1 MFVSFSNWVFISLVT
16 SPIETSLVAAAS
28 NKHSMSSPHRVLAS
42 LSTDALNHVMFSM
55 NIGKKSGFAKVS
67 TLSFWAY
74 VNNDWDWLICPEKIK
89 ALNKKDVFF
98 LNYTMQERKL
108 SDESTLPLS
117 FICLSRKRL
126 GRSYLTLIFKCALAI
141 WLRSLT
147 IEISDVPCT
156 GETVNLSPRKLEIVS
171 WRFLEYIVA
180 ESLDNVNFFGK
191 NFKFVMVIKFY
202 P

>member
-1 MFVSFSNWVFISLVT
+1 MFVSFSDWVFISLVT
-16 SPIETSLVAAAS
+16 SPIDTSLVAAAS

-42 LSTDALNHVMFSM
+42 LSTDALNHVMFST

-67 TLSFWAY
+67 TLSFRAY
-74 VNNDWDWLICPEKIK
+74 VNNDWDWLICPEIIK

-98 LNYTMQERKL
+98 FNYTMQERKL

-156 GETVNLSPRKLEIVS
+156 GETVSLSPRKLEIVS

-180 ESLDNVNFFGK
+180 ESLGNVNFSGK
-191 NFKFVMVIKFY
+191 NFKFAMVIN